1 MVQNKMLP
9 TVCHVCLLCSMEAV
23 YLLNMVVE
31 QCTSD
36 VFSQHCEHWVKAL
49 LTILQV
55 LVSVKYMMYSNLH
68 VVVLV

>member
-1 MVQNKMLP
+1 
-9 TVCHVCLLCSMEAV
+9 MEAV
-23 YLLNMVVE
+23 YLLNTVVE

-68 VVVLV
+68 IVVLV